1 MTGLGKYN
9 IVPIGNFVLR
19 EDLATYNSP
28 KDKINQLNNAGELI
42 HLKRG
47 LYAIPRAITGQ
58 SLSKEL
64 IANHIYGPSYVSYES
79 ALSYHGLIPE
89 RVYVTK
95 SATLKRKREYQTPV
109 GVFQYITVPEAYYPI
124 GLMQEIINE
133 NYAFIIA
140 CPEKALCDLVLGTS
154 GLRFQSTK
162 AVRDYLLDDLRISGE
177 DIQTFD
183 INIINNCSLHGYK
196 KADIQRLANYIMQVK
211 NEII

>member
-1 MTGLGKYN
+1 MTKFREYK
-9 IVPIGNFVLR
+9 IVPVGNFVLR

-28 KDKINQLNNAGELI
+28 KDKINQLNNSGELI

-64 IANHIYGPSYVSYES
+64 IANHLYGPSYVSYES

-95 SATLKRKREYQTPV
+95 SATLKRKKEYQTPV
-109 GVFQYITVPEAYYPI
+109 GVFQYITVPGAYYPI
-124 GLMQEIINE
+124 GLLQKIIDE

-140 CPEKALCDLVLGTS
+140 SPEKALCDLVLNTS

-162 AVRDYLLDDLRISGE
+162 AVKDYLLHDLRISRE
-177 DIQTFD
+177 AIQTFD
-183 INIINNCSLHGYK
+183 INIINDCSLEGYK
-196 KADIQRLANYIMQVK
+196 KADIQRLANYLMQLK
-211 NEII
+211 MK

>member
-1 MTGLGKYN
+1 MTEFGKYN
-9 IVPIGNFVLR
+9 IVPVGNFVLR

-64 IANHIYGPSYVSYES
+64 IANHLYGPSYVSYES

-95 SATLKRKREYQTPV
+95 SATLKRKKEYQTPV

-124 GLMQEIINE
+124 GLLQEIINE

-140 CPEKALCDLVLGTS
+140 CPEKALCDLVLSTS
-154 GLRFQSTK
+154 GLRFQSNK
-162 AVRDYLLDDLRISGE
+162 AVRDYLLDDLRVSVE

-183 INIINNCSLHGYK
+183 MNIINNCSLHGYK
-196 KADIQRLANYIMQVK
+196 KADIQRLANYITQLKMK
-211 NEII
+211 

>member
-1 MTGLGKYN
+1 MTEFGKYN
-9 IVPIGNFVLR
+9 IVPVGNFVLR
-19 EDLATYNSP
+19 ENLATYNSP
-28 KDKINQLNNAGELI
+28 KDKINQLNNSGELI
-42 HLKRG
+42 RLKRG

-64 IANHIYGPSYVSYES
+64 IANHLYGPSYVSYES

-95 SATLKRKREYQTPV
+95 SATLKRKKEYQTPV
-109 GVFQYITVPEAYYPI
+109 GMFQYITVPGAYYPI
-124 GLMQEIINE
+124 GLLQEIIDE

-140 CPEKALCDLVLGTS
+140 CPEKALCDLVLSTS

-162 AVRDYLLDDLRISGE
+162 AVKDYLLDDLRISRE

-196 KADIQRLANYIMQVK
+196 KTDIQRLADYVMQLK
-211 NEII
+211 MK